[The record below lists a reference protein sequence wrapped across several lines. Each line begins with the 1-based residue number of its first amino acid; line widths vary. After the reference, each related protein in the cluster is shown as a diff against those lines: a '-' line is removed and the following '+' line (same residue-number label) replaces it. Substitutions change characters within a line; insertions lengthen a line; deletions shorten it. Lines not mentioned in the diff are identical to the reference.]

1 MVKKNFIKKITASLL
16 VTMMASSLLILSGC
30 NSSNSNN
37 SENSS
42 QNSES
47 VSTSEDI
54 LKEPETLETIV
65 YNVAEKVVSSN
76 QQQRTFRQI
85 GRTFIS
91 ESDDKV
97 LRCDFTCTGIAFNA
111 ICKGAVR
118 VKFWTNNDCY
128 FTVYIDGVRVAER
141 LFVGADDSNSFLTV
155 ANFEEYG
162 QREIRLVKQSQY
174 PFAYCGIA
182 DVEITGSFGKRPAQ
196 KDRFIEYYGDS
207 ILNGSNIYK
216 GGTSVTSTDGTL
228 SFGYMSALA
237 LNADCNIIGRG
248 GMGLYAKDSATEGMN
263 EIWNLTSSAKAP
275 GVQEYDFSKIPDVV
289 VVELGC
295 NDVLSS
301 RYMDARYKEAIG
313 VMIDNI
319 RSAYGNEMKIIWCY
333 GYNDQMDEK
342 WETLVKP
349 TLDALNT
356 YGTILYCELPT
367 APLDK
372 SLGGDGLHPD
382 VEIAGRMATAMAEF
396 IEENIYA

>member
-1 MVKKNFIKKITASLL
+1 MKKYWRGL
-16 VTMMASSLLILSGC
+16 VTAMIIGTTLSVGACNIKPDSSLNESDSL
-30 NSSNSNN
+30 
-37 SENSS
+37 
-42 QNSES
+42 QES
-47 VSTSEDI
+47 VQSDSLDGNVDST
-54 LKEPETLETIV
+54 LQEPETLETV
-65 YNVAEKVVSSN
+65 CYNVAEKVLSSN

-91 ESDDKV
+91 ESNDKV

-111 ICKGAVR
+111 ICKGEVR
-118 VKFWTNNDCY
+118 VKFWTSNDCY
-128 FTVYIDGVRVAER
+128 FTVYIDGERVKER
-141 LFVGADDSNSFLTV
+141 LFVSADSNKEFITV
-155 ANFEEYG
+155 ASFAEYG

-216 GGTSVTSTDGTL
+216 GGTSVHSTDGTL
-228 SFGYMSALA
+228 AFGYMSALA

-275 GVQEYDFSKIPDVV
+275 GVQEYDFSKLPDVV

-301 RYMDARYKEAIG
+301 RYTDARYKESIG
-313 VMIDNI
+313 AMIDNI

-356 YGTILYCELPT
+356 DGTILYCELPD

-372 SLGGDGLHPD
+372 SQGGDGLHPD
-382 VEIAGRMATAMAEF
+382 VEIAERMATAMAEF
-396 IEENIYA
+396 LEENIYQ